1 MREEIVDVYLPS
13 WIHDKDGYI
22 LLKYFEKKEYLDQ
35 FIEGKIFFNKS
46 DYFVTCDSEGRGDST
61 EGMDLIMSPANPD
74 KVSFNMEIINGTP
87 LLVARDFLNDPAN
100 YKPSTVLSLSRAKNR
115 SRKLTCFYSA
125 YCNLKS
131 GVIDIPGDEHVK
143 DFGPYVAIIIDR
155 QKFFEK
161 ILKAIRETGG
171 VSEAQLGFVSY
182 VSAKETHGLIEWS
195 PFRKY
200 DDYSYQNEFRITFVD
215 NTKDARSLEID
226 NFEGIAVP
234 ATAEQIKNIKIIDRK
249 LYYEYEDYAKE
260 DD

>member
-1 MREEIVDVYLPS
+1 MSNEYNDICLPP
-13 WIHDKDGYI
+13 WISDRDGYI
-22 LLKYFEKKEYLDQ
+22 LLKYFKKKEYLDQ
-35 FIEGKIFFNKS
+35 FLKGNIFFNKS
-46 DYFVTCDSEGRGDST
+46 DYFVTCDSKGRGDPS
-61 EGMDLIMSPANPD
+61 EGNDLIMSATNPD
-74 KVSFNMEIINGTP
+74 NISFNMEIINGTS
-87 LLVARDFLNDPAN
+87 LLVARDYSKNPEN
-100 YKPSTVLSLSRAKNR
+100 YRPSTVLSLSRAKNR
-115 SRKLTCFYSA
+115 NRKLTCFYSA
-125 YCNLKS
+125 FCNLES
-131 GVIDIPGDEHVK
+131 GALDIPGDEHVK
-143 DFGPYVAIIIDR
+143 DFGPYVAIIIDCQR
-155 QKFFEK
+155 FFKK
-161 ILKAIRETGG
+161 IVKAIRETGG

-234 ATAEQIKNIKIIDRK
+234 ATAEQIKNMKIIDRK